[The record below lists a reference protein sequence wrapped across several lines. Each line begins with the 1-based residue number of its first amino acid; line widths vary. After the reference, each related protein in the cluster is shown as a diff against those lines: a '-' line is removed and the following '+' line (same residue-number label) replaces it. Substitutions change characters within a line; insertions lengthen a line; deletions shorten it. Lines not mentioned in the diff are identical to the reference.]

1 MKVVNT
7 RTYNTMWRCVFQV
20 AKIPGSPI
28 VLTTMDSV
36 EDRVNQAVLQFTL
49 GEEEVA
55 ETQLRAILQEH
66 PSCVEAWRALA
77 EVCLSRGNLDD
88 AEQACRQALQLSPED
103 LTITVSL
110 ARILVNK
117 GDKDGAEEAT
127 SKARILGWKEE
138 LAQDD

>member
-1 MKVVNT
+1 
-7 RTYNTMWRCVFQV
+7 
-20 AKIPGSPI
+20 
-28 VLTTMDSV
+28 MDSI

>member
-1 MKVVNT
+1 
-7 RTYNTMWRCVFQV
+7 
-20 AKIPGSPI
+20 
-28 VLTTMDSV
+28 MDST

-66 PSCVEAWRALA
+66 AGCVEAWRALA
-77 EVCLSRGNLDD
+77 EVCLSRGCLDD